1 MPVTARLYDAEGLDR
16 EVRLERQVVKD
27 LGEKQL
33 LWIDITGFEEKEVE
47 NVGKLMGLPE
57 QAVRSLLQPI
67 RRPRLD
73 NYGEFA
79 HININCIQEDKQ
91 RYKVAELDFVVDKNF
106 IITVHSEPIDFLKS
120 FDRQTKGDTQLGHLD
135 ASAFLM
141 ALLDWHITSFFRIIE
156 RLDLEVDRL
165 DELALEPHRD
175 HDLFNDL
182 ILLRRRVG
190 QVRMALTPHREVYAA
205 LTRPDF
211 VPLTGEDSAHHFAI
225 LNERLERA
233 IESVENAREL
243 LVGSFEI
250 FTTQATLRTNSI
262 MKTLTLVSVTL
273 LPATLLTGITGMLI
287 KTPVYNIGDE
297 GFWAMLVI
305 MAVIGGLTLMFARR
319 KRWI

>member
-1 MPVTARLYDAEGLDR
+1 MAIIGRLYDADGLDR
-16 EVRLERQVVKD
+16 EVQLSRDVVEK

-33 LWIDITGFEEKEVE
+33 LWVDISEFQESEVRE
-47 NVGKLMGLPE
+47 VGALLGLPE
-57 QAVRSLLQPI
+57 QAIQSLLQPI

-73 NYGEFA
+73 NYGDFL
-79 HININCIQEDKQ
+79 HININCIQENKQ
-91 RYKVAELDFVVDKNF
+91 RYNAAELDFVVDKNF
-106 IITVHSEPIDFLKS
+106 IITVHSVPIDFLKS

-135 ASAFLM
+135 AAAFLT
-141 ALLDWHITSFFRIIE
+141 ALLDWHVTSFFRIIE

-165 DELALEPHRD
+165 DELALEPYRD

-182 ILLRRRVG
+182 IVLRRRVG

-211 VPLTGEDSAHHFAI
+211 APLTGIDPAHHFLA

-262 MKTLTLVSVTL
+262 MKILTLVSVTL
-273 LPATLLTGITGMLI
+273 LPASVLTGITGLLI
-287 KTPVYNIGDE
+287 KTPVYDIGDE
-297 GFWAMLVI
+297 GFWVMLSM
-305 MAVIGGLTLMFARR
+305 MAGIGALTVVFARR